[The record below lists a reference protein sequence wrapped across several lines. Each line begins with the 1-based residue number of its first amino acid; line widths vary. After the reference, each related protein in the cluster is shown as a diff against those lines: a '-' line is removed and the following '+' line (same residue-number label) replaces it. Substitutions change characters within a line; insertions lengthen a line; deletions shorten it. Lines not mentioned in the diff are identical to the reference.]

1 MDLSLLSYLH
11 RAQLKLDPFPH
22 YIINNVFPEST
33 YSQLD
38 STYPESIMLSDK
50 NNIVNDRGHTKRL
63 LRRSFDD
70 VKGIHDIWYAFAKAN
85 SGTDFFNAVVNFFL
99 ASSIDSLYPSLR
111 KQLSSLDVVHRTGN
125 KSHDSGKLLTDFQ
138 LVLNKPVND
147 SFSSRTPHLDNPQ
160 QLFALLYYMR
170 KSDDFSIGGGC
181 RYIPLLKVLI
191 RNMDVIVRS

>member
-70 VKGIHDIWYAFAKAN
+70 VKGFTTF
-85 SGTDFFNAVVNFFL
+85 GTPLQRLIAALIFLMQWLIFFL
-99 ASSIDSLYPSLR
+99 HLLLIAYI
-111 KQLSSLDVVHRTGN
+111 HR
-125 KSHDSGKLLTDFQ
+125 
-138 LVLNKPVND
+138 
-147 SFSSRTPHLDNPQ
+147 
-160 QLFALLYYMR
+160 
-170 KSDDFSIGGGC
+170 
-181 RYIPLLKVLI
+181 
-191 RNMDVIVRS
+191 